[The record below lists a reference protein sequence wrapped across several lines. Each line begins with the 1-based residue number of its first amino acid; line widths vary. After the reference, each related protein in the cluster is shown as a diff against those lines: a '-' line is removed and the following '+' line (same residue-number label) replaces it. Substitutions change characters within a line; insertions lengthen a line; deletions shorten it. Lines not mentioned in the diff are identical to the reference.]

1 MQNESG
7 ITPVEYKVL
16 VLPDEVRTK
25 SAGGIIIPETVN
37 EMRQAQEVKAT
48 VIEVGGNA
56 FTDPPWMG
64 TIPEPGNRVTMN
76 KYAGIDADGKDG
88 KKYRLVNDK
97 EIAAIIDF

>member
-7 ITPVEYKVL
+7 ITPIEYKIL
-16 VLPDEVRTK
+16 VLPDEAKKQTL
-25 SAGGIIIPETVN
+25 GGIIIPETVN

-56 FTDPPWMG
+56 FADFKG
-64 TIPEPGNRVTMN
+64 KIPEPGDRVTMN

-88 KKYRLVNDK
+88 RKYRLVNDK
-97 EIAAIIDF
+97 EIAAIINF